1 MDVVFLQET
10 YSCVQ
15 NLKSWEA
22 ELGGK
27 MIGSHGTSHS
37 RGVMIL
43 FKSKLDVNI
52 EQIISDKNHR
62 YILAEA
68 LVEGEKFVFL
78 NIYPP
83 NDQTQ
88 QVQFLRGLSNSVLNK
103 YAGER
108 IVLGGDLNCV
118 MNEIDKRS
126 GRSFE
131 QKKTVIQEMKTLM
144 GTHNLIDT
152 WSCKHPNKQ
161 AFTWNNS
168 SKKIYCRLDYLFISK
183 SMESAIQNANIV
195 PNIFSDH
202 SAITLSMSLESNE
215 TKRGPG
221 FWKFNNSLLTD
232 KSYTEMI
239 TKQIP
244 EFISKYCNLNDK
256 GLFWEMIK
264 MEIRPS
270 TIIFPKNKAKQK
282 RNEEKLLLMRLNQL
296 QEKLRSNSNEATKVE
311 LDRVKKS

>member
-22 ELGGK
+22 EWGGK
-27 MIGSHGTSHS
+27 MIGSHGTNHS

-52 EQIISDKNHR
+52 EQIISDENGR

-78 NIYPP
+78 NIYSP

-108 IVLGGDLNCV
+108 IVVGGDLNCV
-118 MNEIDKRS
+118 MNEIDKRG

-144 GTHNLIDT
+144 RTDNLIDT

-161 AFTWNNS
+161 AFTWNTVNTR
-168 SKKIYCRLDYLFISK
+168 I
-183 SMESAIQNANIV
+183 
-195 PNIFSDH
+195 
-202 SAITLSMSLESNE
+202 
-215 TKRGPG
+215 
-221 FWKFNNSLLTD
+221 
-232 KSYTEMI
+232 
-239 TKQIP
+239 
-244 EFISKYCNLNDK
+244 
-256 GLFWEMIK
+256 
-264 MEIRPS
+264 
-270 TIIFPKNKAKQK
+270 
-282 RNEEKLLLMRLNQL
+282 
-296 QEKLRSNSNEATKVE
+296 
-311 LDRVKKS
+311 